1 MCDKWVSSGALC
13 DSHSPQ
19 SSRIRQAVLVRN
31 PSIDYPPR
39 SAARRSK
46 WLVGQEVAGPA
57 TFRNA
62 AWGKDTAQ
70 LWGQLGL
77 AGSLTDLR
85 IAVNLEF
92 ADAQQPLQ
100 PGDELAF
107 LPPISGG

>member
-1 MCDKWVSSGALC
+1 MVLGTLT
-13 DSHSPQ
+13 DSHSSQ

-57 TFRNA
+57 TFRYA

-70 LWGQLGL
+70 LWGQLHRMMRSYL
-77 AGSLTDLR
+77 NQTQRLD
-85 IAVNLEF
+85 
-92 ADAQQPLQ
+92 
-100 PGDELAF
+100 
-107 LPPISGG
+107 ISRFESH

>member
-1 MCDKWVSSGALC
+1 MELPLPPPIRLRLFASLSEQAGWSQRDWPWPEQ
-13 DSHSPQ
+13 PQ
-19 SSRIRQAVLVRN
+19 
-31 PSIDYPPR
+31 PPT
-39 SAARRSK
+39 
-46 WLVGQEVAGPA
+46 P
-57 TFRNA
+57 
-62 AWGKDTAQ
+62 AQ